1 MEFLQGL
8 ADGRF
13 LAILGA
19 SIAIIFAGMGSA
31 RGTSIAGQAAAGA
44 VSEDSSKFGKLLV
57 LQLLPG
63 TQGLYGFIIAFLI
76 LSKAGLLGASVML
89 TTGQGFQLLASGLAI
104 GITGL
109 VSGIAQGKA
118 AAAGVGVVAKN
129 ADDLGKA
136 ITLAAI
142 VETYALLG
150 LLISFLAYNGVVDA
164 NQKANSIIREAEE
177 KAKKIEEDNRQKAIK
192 QSQEQYEIMKKK
204 VILECSSQIEQ
215 AEFEARNNELKE
227 KKKII
232 EIVREKAKQ
241 KIKDMEKE
249 IYVKLIDEKISK
261 YKELENVEVI
271 LPKKCYEEI
280 STIASN
286 YGMKV
291 LEETSEFELGV
302 ILKCGNIEYNYDF
315 EENMKVM
322 EEEIEKQIDTI
333 LFSQI

>member
-44 VSEDSSKFGKLLV
+44 VSEDSSKF
-57 LQLLPG
+57 G

-150 LLISFLAYNGVVDA
+150 LLISFLAYNGVV
-164 NQKANSIIREAEE
+164 
-177 KAKKIEEDNRQKAIK
+177 
-192 QSQEQYEIMKKK
+192 
-204 VILECSSQIEQ
+204 V
-215 AEFEARNNELKE
+215 
-227 KKKII
+227 
-232 EIVREKAKQ
+232 
-241 KIKDMEKE
+241 
-249 IYVKLIDEKISK
+249 
-261 YKELENVEVI
+261 
-271 LPKKCYEEI
+271 
-280 STIASN
+280 
-286 YGMKV
+286 G
-291 LEETSEFELGV
+291 
-302 ILKCGNIEYNYDF
+302 
-315 EENMKVM
+315 
-322 EEEIEKQIDTI
+322 
-333 LFSQI
+333 

>member
-31 RGTSIAGQAAAGA
+31 KGTSIAGQAAAGA

-150 LLISFLAYNGVVDA
+150 LLISFLAYNGVV
-164 NQKANSIIREAEE
+164 
-177 KAKKIEEDNRQKAIK
+177 
-192 QSQEQYEIMKKK
+192 
-204 VILECSSQIEQ
+204 V
-215 AEFEARNNELKE
+215 
-227 KKKII
+227 
-232 EIVREKAKQ
+232 
-241 KIKDMEKE
+241 
-249 IYVKLIDEKISK
+249 
-261 YKELENVEVI
+261 
-271 LPKKCYEEI
+271 
-280 STIASN
+280 
-286 YGMKV
+286 G
-291 LEETSEFELGV
+291 
-302 ILKCGNIEYNYDF
+302 
-315 EENMKVM
+315 
-322 EEEIEKQIDTI
+322 
-333 LFSQI
+333 

>member
-1 MEFLQGL
+1 MEFLAGL
-8 ADGRF
+8 ADGQF

-31 RGTSIAGQAAAGA
+31 KGTSIAGQAAAGA

-150 LLISFLAYNGVVDA
+150 LLISFLAYNGVV
-164 NQKANSIIREAEE
+164 
-177 KAKKIEEDNRQKAIK
+177 
-192 QSQEQYEIMKKK
+192 
-204 VILECSSQIEQ
+204 V
-215 AEFEARNNELKE
+215 
-227 KKKII
+227 
-232 EIVREKAKQ
+232 
-241 KIKDMEKE
+241 
-249 IYVKLIDEKISK
+249 
-261 YKELENVEVI
+261 
-271 LPKKCYEEI
+271 
-280 STIASN
+280 
-286 YGMKV
+286 G
-291 LEETSEFELGV
+291 
-302 ILKCGNIEYNYDF
+302 
-315 EENMKVM
+315 
-322 EEEIEKQIDTI
+322 
-333 LFSQI
+333 

>member
-150 LLISFLAYNGVVDA
+150 LLISFLAYNGVV
-164 NQKANSIIREAEE
+164 
-177 KAKKIEEDNRQKAIK
+177 
-192 QSQEQYEIMKKK
+192 
-204 VILECSSQIEQ
+204 V
-215 AEFEARNNELKE
+215 
-227 KKKII
+227 
-232 EIVREKAKQ
+232 
-241 KIKDMEKE
+241 
-249 IYVKLIDEKISK
+249 
-261 YKELENVEVI
+261 
-271 LPKKCYEEI
+271 
-280 STIASN
+280 
-286 YGMKV
+286 G
-291 LEETSEFELGV
+291 
-302 ILKCGNIEYNYDF
+302 
-315 EENMKVM
+315 
-322 EEEIEKQIDTI
+322 
-333 LFSQI
+333 